1 MSKESKGVE
10 DLFVNG
16 IEDLYVL
23 QFKSGYLQPM
33 SNASKTAV
41 FYSRSGMKRM
51 LKHNMRGKYYNAEEF
66 AAATVIRVR
75 VAHEQDYD
83 VAEFLMEVSNP

>member
-1 MSKESKGVE
+1 MPEESKSVE
-10 DLFVNG
+10 DLFVLG

-23 QFKSGYLQPM
+23 QFKSGYLKPM

-51 LKHNMRGKYYNAEEF
+51 LKYNLRNKYYNAEEF

-75 VAHEQDYD
+75 VAHGAHCLGWQVWEKD
-83 VAEFLMEVSNP
+83 